1 MGSGPLAQ
9 LLFYQYRSTNKAGG
23 PSPRNASQR
32 IAATDLKGK
41 NREALATNYR
51 LLCESAAQP
60 RAEHRCLS
68 SPSWCLP
75 NAWLPQPREHPPRPS
90 PPSPSPAEGGGG
102 DRRRPRRSR
111 GTLREAAAG
120 CSALRSVEP
129 RDRSL
134 HTTQCTFAGLPADR
148 HLDPMSTRLS
158 LYPCQAVNKRG
169 RIDPDRRPLR
179 FQPIPS
185 KPGKVVVQ
193 MVVYPPG
200 ITTCKPVRAWLLK
213 ASSEDTLSVLTGSQG
228 IRGNPKTPAGQ
239 VIKALGSSGQV
250 RGKPAPAA
258 ADDGIFTV

>member
-9 LLFYQYRSTNKAGG
+9 FLFYQYRSTNKAGG
-23 PSPRNASQR
+23 PSRRSASQR
-32 IAATDLKGK
+32 IAATDLTGTK
-41 NREALATNYR
+41 REALATNYR

-75 NAWLPQPREHPPRPS
+75 NAWPPQPREHRHALHPHLA
-90 PPSPSPAEGGGG
+90 SPAEGGGG

-120 CSALRSVEP
+120 RSALRSVEH

-134 HTTQCTFAGLPADR
+134 HTTQSTFAGLPADR
-148 HLDPMSTRLS
+148 RLDRMSTRFS

-169 RIDPDRRPLR
+169 RIDPDRRPQR
-179 FQPIPS
+179 SQPIPS

-193 MVVYPPG
+193 MVVYLPSP
-200 ITTCKPVRAWLLK
+200 
-213 ASSEDTLSVLTGSQG
+213 LT
-228 IRGNPKTPAGQ
+228 
-239 VIKALGSSGQV
+239 
-250 RGKPAPAA
+250 
-258 ADDGIFTV
+258 